1 MADHP
6 SSQSKGVNLAG
17 TVYLKEE
24 IVGKD
29 IYNDSVGWFVNS
41 CSSRLQFCVAELRM

>member
-1 MADHP
+1 VADHP

-29 IYNDSVGWFVNS
+29 IYNDSVG
-41 CSSRLQFCVAELRM
+41 